1 MVGGSFVPETDT
13 HVVGSFPPS
22 KDAGSSGTAMSQHEP
37 KATAEKSGRLKM
49 LDDAVAL
56 GDDLTACV
64 IRAFIS
70 NDRRRGP
77 GRSTAHYSKLADS
90 LALAAEVPE
99 SLMYAM
105 MNWMRARHD
114 GACPKAE
121 NPKQKHGDPNAYVHF
136 WGLDKYISYFS
147 YRPGSV
153 CHVGMSCGRKNN
165 RHSTVTKASIS
176 PLGC

>member
-1 MVGGSFVPETDT
+1 
-13 HVVGSFPPS
+13 
-22 KDAGSSGTAMSQHEP
+22 MSQPKP
-37 KATAEKSGRLKM
+37 KAIAVKSGRLNM

-90 LALAAEVPE
+90 LALAAKVPE

-105 MNWMRARHD
+105 MNWMPARHEV
-114 GACPKAE
+114 ACSKEETIQNE
-121 NPKQKHGDPNAYVHF
+121 NMNIPMPTYVFGVSTNTFRTFHTDQVPLAMLELVLTVRTT
-136 WGLDKYISYFS
+136 GIARL
-147 YRPGSV
+147 
-153 CHVGMSCGRKNN
+153 RKL
-165 RHSTVTKASIS
+165 RFPH
-176 PLGC
+176 